1 MMSDESNQLKIAII
15 VPYRDLHPAQKRAEH
30 LKKFIDYMGPFMQKA
45 ITQFS
50 NNSIFH
56 IFIVEQ
62 SPEHKFNRGALLNL
76 GFIEASKQGYNV
88 FIFHDVDLLPGDSIA
103 PYYVKNPKIPIHIA
117 RCWDRYK
124 GQEYLGGI
132 ISISGKNFTDL
143 NGYPNNYWGWGGE
156 DDELRRRVNDI
167 NLEIENPK
175 EEDCEITD
183 LEDMDLQQKLQLLR
197 ENQDWKNM
205 KKRELK
211 DEHSS
216 TWQTN
221 GINSIE
227 GEYSDI
233 KYEKINVYTTKI
245 TVELVND
252 DKEEG
257 EDKKDEGE
265 DKKDEEIV
273 EAKKDEEIVEEK
285 QSLHNKKPQQSLHNK
300 KKGNVISSI
309 YSRGLITRNIVLQ
322 ITNIGKNIKE
332 TLENSIAFNFEGK
345 CLVEG
350 FIKPNSSKIISYS
363 SGLIERGNLISFE
376 IIFECDICFP
386 VEGTKITC
394 IAKNITKA
402 GIRAESAF
410 DVPSPIVVFIARDHH
425 YNVSDFGSIKE
436 DDKFTV
442 RVIGQRFELNDKF
455 ISIIG
460 EFVKEKPDYRKL
472 KKTETKARLVF
483 EE

>member
-1 MMSDESNQLKIAII
+1 MSDNSNQLKIAII

-30 LKKFIDYMGPFMQKA
+30 LKQFIAYMGPFMEKA
-45 ITQFS
+45 INQFN
-50 NNSIFH
+50 NNSSFH
-56 IFIVEQ
+56 VFIVEQ

-88 FIFHDVDLLPGDSIA
+88 FIFHDVDLLPGESIA
-103 PYYVKNPKIPIHIA
+103 SYYVKNPEIPIHIA

-124 GQEYLGGI
+124 GEEYLGGI
-132 ISISGKNFTDL
+132 ISISGKNFTNL

-156 DDELRRRVNDI
+156 DDKLRRRVNEI
-167 NLEIENPK
+167 SLQIENPE

-183 LEDMDLQQKLQLLR
+183 LEEMNLQEKLQVLR

-211 DEHSS
+211 EEHSS
-216 TWQTN
+216 TWRTN

-227 GEYSDI
+227 GIYTDI
-233 KYEKINVYTTKI
+233 REDQINAYTTKI
-245 TVELVND
+245 TVDLVNSED
-252 DKEEG
+252 DTGKE
-257 EDKKDEGE
+257 
-265 DKKDEEIV
+265 
-273 EAKKDEEIVEEK
+273 EEK
-285 QSLHNKKPQQSLHNK
+285 QIKKSEKGLQNK
-300 KKGNVISSI
+300 KKGNIITSI
-309 YSRGLITRNIVLQ
+309 YSRGLITRNVTLS

-332 TLENSIAFNFEGK
+332 TLEKTIAFNFEGK

-350 FIKPNSSKIISYS
+350 FIKPNSSKIITYS

-386 VEGTKITC
+386 VEGTKISC

-425 YNVSDFGSIKE
+425 YNMAEFAAVKE

-460 EFVKEKPDYRKL
+460 ELVKEKPDYRKF
-472 KKTETKARLVF
+472 KKPEAKAKLVF

>member
-1 MMSDESNQLKIAII
+1 MSDESTQLKIAIS

-30 LKKFIDYMGPFMQKA
+30 LKEFIAYMGPFMKKA
-45 ITQFS
+45 ISQFS
-50 NNSIFH
+50 NNSSFH

-62 SPEHKFNRGALLNL
+62 SPEYKFNRGALLNL

-88 FIFHDVDLLPGDSIA
+88 FIFHDVDLLPGDSMA
-103 PYYVKNPKIPIHIA
+103 PYYIKNPTIPIHIA

-132 ISISGKNFTDL
+132 ISISGKNFKDL

-183 LEDMDLQQKLQLLR
+183 LEEMNLEDKLQLLR
-197 ENQDWKNM
+197 ENKDWKNM
-205 KKRELK
+205 KKNELK
-211 DEHSS
+211 EEHNS
-216 TWQTN
+216 TWREN
-221 GINSIE
+221 GVNSIE
-227 GEYSDI
+227 GEYTSITD
-233 KYEKINVYTTKI
+233 EKINDYTTKI
-245 TVELVND
+245 IVELVNLEP
-252 DKEEG
+252 EENE
-257 EDKKDEGE
+257 EDKKDKEIEEVEEEE
-265 DKKDEEIV
+265 DKKVKEDEPDEKP
-273 EAKKDEEIVEEK
+273 KK
-285 QSLHNKKPQQSLHNK
+285 SLHNK
-300 KKGNVISSI
+300 KKGNVITSI
-309 YSRGLITRNIVLQ
+309 YSRGLITRNITLP

-332 TLENSIAFNFEGK
+332 TLENSVAFNFEGK

-350 FIKPNSSKIISYS
+350 FVKPNSSKIISYS

-425 YNVSDFGSIKE
+425 YNIADFGSIKE

-472 KKTETKARLVF
+472 KKPEAKARLVF

>member
-1 MMSDESNQLKIAII
+1 MSDESNQLKIAII

-30 LKKFIDYMGPFMQKA
+30 LKQFIAYMGPFMEKA

-50 NNSIFH
+50 NNSTFH

-62 SPEHKFNRGALLNL
+62 SPEYKFNRGALLNL

-103 PYYVKNPKIPIHIA
+103 PYYVKKPEIPIHIA

-132 ISISGKNFTDL
+132 ISISGKKFTDL

-156 DDELRRRVNDI
+156 DDELRRRVNEI
-167 NLEIENPK
+167 NLKIENPK
-175 EEDCEITD
+175 EDDCEITD
-183 LEDMDLQQKLQLLR
+183 LEKMGLDEKLQLLR

-211 DEHSS
+211 DEHTS
-216 TWQTN
+216 TWRDN
-221 GINSIE
+221 GVNSIG
-227 GEYSDI
+227 GEYTSMKD
-233 KYEKINVYTTKI
+233 EEINNYTTKI
-245 TVELVND
+245 TVELINLEPEPGE
-252 DKEEG
+252 EEG
-257 EDKKDEGE
+257 KKDKADEI
-265 DKKDEEIV
+265 EEI
-273 EAKKDEEIVEEK
+273 EEK
-285 QSLHNKKPQQSLHNK
+285 QPKKLQQSLHTK

-309 YSRGLITRNIVLQ
+309 YSRGLITRNVTLS

-332 TLENSIAFNFEGK
+332 TLENSVIFNFEGK

-350 FIKPNSSKIISYS
+350 FVKPNSSKIIAYS

-425 YNVSDFGSIKE
+425 YNVADFGSVKE

-460 EFVKEKPDYRKL
+460 EFVKEKPDYRKS
-472 KKTETKARLVF
+472 KKPEAKARLVF

>member
-1 MMSDESNQLKIAII
+1 MSNNSKIAII
-15 VPYRDLHPAQKRAEH
+15 VPYRDLNPAQQRAEH
-30 LKKFIDYMGPFMQKA
+30 LKQFIAYMGPFMKKA
-45 ITQFS
+45 ISQFS
-50 NNSIFH
+50 NNSSFH

-88 FIFHDVDLLPGDSIA
+88 FIFHDVDLLPGESLL
-103 PYYVKNPKIPIHIA
+103 PYYVKTPEIPIHIA

-124 GQEYLGGI
+124 GEEYLGGI
-132 ISISGKNFTDL
+132 ISISGKNFTQL

-167 NLEIENPK
+167 NLQIENPK
-175 EEDCEITD
+175 EENCEITD
-183 LEDMDLQQKLQLLR
+183 LEEMNLQQKLQLLK

-205 KKRELK
+205 KKIELK
-211 DEHSS
+211 EEHSK

-227 GEYSDI
+227 GEYTGLNSEELNDYTTIIKVELINIESEEAPAKANLEIEEDI
-233 KYEKINVYTTKI
+233 VEKIP
-245 TVELVND
+245 
-252 DKEEG
+252 
-257 EDKKDEGE
+257 KKN
-265 DKKDEEIV
+265 
-273 EAKKDEEIVEEK
+273 
-285 QSLHNKKPQQSLHNK
+285 QLNK
-300 KKGNVISSI
+300 KKSNIISSI
-309 YSRGLITRNIVLQ
+309 YSRGLITKNIVLQ

-332 TLENSIAFNFEGK
+332 TLENNIAFNFEGK

-350 FIKPNSSKIISYS
+350 FIKPNSTKIITYS
-363 SGLIERGNLISFE
+363 SGLVERGNLISFE
-376 IIFECDICFP
+376 VIFECDICFP

-402 GIRAESAF
+402 GIRAESAT
-410 DVPSPIVVFIARDHH
+410 DVPSPIIVFISRDHH
-425 YNVSDFGSIKE
+425 YNMADFGSVKE
-436 DDKFTV
+436 DDKITV

-455 ISIIG
+455 ISVIG
-460 EFVKEKPDYRKL
+460 ELIKEKPDY
-472 KKTETKARLVF
+472 KKIKKGESKARLVF

>member
-1 MMSDESNQLKIAII
+1 MSTESNQLKIAII
-15 VPYRDLHPAQKRAEH
+15 VPFRDLQPVQKRAEH
-30 LKKFIDYMGPFMQKA
+30 LKQFIAYMGPFMKKA
-45 ITQFS
+45 ISQFS
-50 NNSIFH
+50 NNSTFH

-62 SPEHKFNRGALLNL
+62 SPEYKFNRGALLNL

-88 FIFHDVDLLPGDSIA
+88 FIFHDVDLLPGDSMA
-103 PYYVKNPKIPIHIA
+103 PYYIKNPKIPIHIA

-132 ISISGKNFTDL
+132 ISISGKNFNEL

-156 DDELRRRVNDI
+156 DDELRRRVNEI

-183 LEDMDLQQKLQLLR
+183 LEEMNLEEKLQLLR

-205 KKRELK
+205 RKNELK
-211 DEHSS
+211 EQHSS
-216 TWQTN
+216 TWRDN
-221 GINSIE
+221 GVNSIE
-227 GEYSDI
+227 GEYSGITD
-233 KYEKINVYTTKI
+233 EEINDYTTKI
-245 TVELVND
+245 TVELVNLEPEENEEGKK
-252 DKEEG
+252 DKEVEEIE
-257 EDKKDEGE
+257 EDKKD
-265 DKKDEEIV
+265 KIDEP
-273 EAKKDEEIVEEK
+273 EEK
-285 QSLHNKKPQQSLHNK
+285 PRKQQSLHNK
-300 KKGNVISSI
+300 KKGNVITSI
-309 YSRGLITRNIVLQ
+309 YSRGLITRNVTLA

-350 FIKPNSSKIISYS
+350 FVKPNSSKIISYS

-425 YNVSDFGSIKE
+425 YNVADFGSIKE

-460 EFVKEKPDYRKL
+460 EFVKEKPDY
-472 KKTETKARLVF
+472 KKFKKPEAKARLVF

>member
-1 MMSDESNQLKIAII
+1 MSTESNQLKIAII

-30 LKKFIDYMGPFMQKA
+30 LKQFIAYMGPFMKKA
-45 ITQFS
+45 ISQFS
-50 NNSIFH
+50 SKSIFH

-103 PYYVKNPKIPIHIA
+103 PYYVKNPEIPIHIA

-124 GQEYLGGI
+124 GEEYLGGI

-167 NLEIENPK
+167 NLQIENPK

-183 LEDMDLQQKLQLLR
+183 LEEMNLQEKLELLR
-197 ENQDWKNM
+197 KNADWKNM
-205 KKRELK
+205 KKREGK
-211 DEHSS
+211 EEHSS
-216 TWQTN
+216 TWRDN

-227 GEYSDI
+227 GEYSGI
-233 KYEKINVYTTKI
+233 KDEKINDYTTKI
-245 TVELVND
+245 TVDLIND
-252 DKEEG
+252 NPEEEG
-257 EDKKDEGE
+257 KKNEEVVEEDKKG
-265 DKKDEEIV
+265 KKDE
-273 EAKKDEEIVEEK
+273 AEET
-285 QSLHNKKPQQSLHNK
+285 QPKKPQPSLHNK

-309 YSRGLITRNIVLQ
+309 YSRGLITRNVTLA

-332 TLENSIAFNFEGK
+332 TLENSIVFNFEGK

-350 FIKPNSSKIISYS
+350 FVKPNSSKIIAYS

-425 YNVSDFGSIKE
+425 YNVADFGSIKE

-460 EFVKEKPDYRKL
+460 EFVKEKPDYRKS
-472 KKTETKARLVF
+472 KKPEAKARLVF
-483 EE
+483 EA

>member
-1 MMSDESNQLKIAII
+1 MSSISNQLKIAII
-15 VPYRDLHPAQKRAEH
+15 VPYRDLQPAQKRAEH
-30 LKKFIDYMGPFMQKA
+30 LAKFIAYMGTFMEKA
-45 ITQFS
+45 INQFNKNAS
-50 NNSIFH
+50 FH

-76 GFIEASKQGYNV
+76 GFIEARKQGYNV
-88 FIFHDVDLLPGDSIA
+88 FIFHDVDLLPGESISS
-103 PYYVKNPKIPIHIA
+103 YYVKNPEIPIHIA

-124 GQEYLGGI
+124 GEEYLGGI

-156 DDELRRRVNDI
+156 DDELRRRVNEI
-167 NLEIENPK
+167 NLQIEDPK

-183 LEDMDLQQKLQLLR
+183 LEEMNLQEKLQVLKD
-197 ENQDWKNM
+197 NQDWKNM

-211 DEHSS
+211 EEHAD
-216 TWQTN
+216 TWQSN
-221 GINSIE
+221 GVNSIE
-227 GEYSDI
+227 SVYTDI
-233 KYEKINVYTTKI
+233 HDEKMNYYTTKI
-245 TVELVND
+245 MVTLVNLQD
-252 DKEEG
+252 DSDEKEPVS
-257 EDKKDEGE
+257 K
-265 DKKDEEIV
+265 
-273 EAKKDEEIVEEK
+273 EEK
-285 QSLHNKKPQQSLHNK
+285 QPRKSEKTLLNK
-300 KKGNVISSI
+300 KKGNIITSI
-309 YSRGLITRNIVLQ
+309 YSRGLITRNVKLA

-332 TLENSIAFNFEGK
+332 TLEKSIAFNYEGK

-350 FIKPNSSKIISYS
+350 FVKPNSSKIITYS
-363 SGLIERGNLISFE
+363 SGLIERGNQISFE
-376 IIFECDICFP
+376 IVFECDICFP
-386 VEGTKITC
+386 VEGTKISC

-425 YNVSDFGSIKE
+425 YNMAEFAAVKE

-460 EFVKEKPDYRKL
+460 ELVKEKPDYRKL
-472 KKTETKARLVF
+472 KKPEAKARLVF
-483 EE
+483 EA